1 MATPSAEATKT
12 EEGEALMDK
21 IGPKDVYKNLW
32 ICRDF
37 EVDHLWQ
44 RSIFLAGFLLA
55 CFGGYGALA
64 VSVLFPDPD
73 AKAVSKELVNAVA
86 FGICLI
92 GIVLSLLW
100 LMMAKGSKAWYE
112 RYEQAIEGFAKSYPG
127 AFDEGMERLEGFHW
141 EKMPQYERKPTSDC
155 PFNPKGGKFSPSK
168 INYGIGIV
176 SIVIWILLAAAHI
189 VIAACGCK
197 PLAKCPWLIKISSNW
212 IILTAVG
219 VIVFVATI
227 LWGLIGLRSSFL
239 KENK

>member
-1 MATPSAEATKT
+1 M
-12 EEGEALMDK
+12 K
-21 IGPKDVYKNLW
+21 ITPKDIYKCLW

-44 RSIFLAGFLLA
+44 RSVFLAGFLLA
-55 CFGGYGALA
+55 CFAGYGALA
-64 VSVLFPDPD
+64 SSILFPEDGS
-73 AKAVSKELVNAVA
+73 KAVSEELVNAIA
-86 FGICLI
+86 FCICLI
-92 GIVLSLLW
+92 GIVISLLW

-112 RYEQAIEGFAKSYPG
+112 RYEQAIEAFAKSYPEQ
-127 AFDEGMERLEGFHW
+127 FDGGMSRFDGFHW
-141 EKMPQYERKPTSDC
+141 EQMPQYKRKPTSNC
-155 PFNPKGGKFSPSK
+155 LFNPNGGEYSPSK
-168 INYGIGIV
+168 INYGIGVV
-176 SIVIWILLAAAHI
+176 SIVIWILFASVHI

-197 PLAKCPWLIKISSNW
+197 PLANCPWLIKIPSDW